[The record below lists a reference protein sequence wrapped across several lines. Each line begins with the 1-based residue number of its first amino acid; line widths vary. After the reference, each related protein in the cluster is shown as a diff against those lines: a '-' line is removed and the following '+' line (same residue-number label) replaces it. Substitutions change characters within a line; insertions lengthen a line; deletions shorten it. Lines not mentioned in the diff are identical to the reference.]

1 VQQIGQKIRDDS
13 LHAFA
18 FPVQPGFTGKF
29 QSTSAA
35 SAA

>member
-18 FPVQPGFTGKF
+18 FPVQPGFTGK
-29 QSTSAA
+29 STSAA